1 MAWTAVHEKLLEKVN
16 QEMDAYARSMW
27 DLPGHAV
34 FGKAD
39 EIAAMGFCCNQLVG
53 HLHDYSMKSVELLLQ
68 YEKPLETVC
77 CHWMAEQGV
86 DLEAEFDHVFRE
98 WGYEEPESGMDVPG
112 MS

>member
-1 MAWTAVHEKLLEKVN
+1 
-16 QEMDAYARSMW
+16 
-27 DLPGHAV
+27 
-34 FGKAD
+34 
-39 EIAAMGFCCNQLVG
+39 
-53 HLHDYSMKSVELLLQ
+53 MKSVELLLQ